1 MQDEAESLPEA
12 GRRSEVA
19 HRTGLV
25 GSTLSERDSMQLV
38 ARYGVPVV
46 EERRVADPERAAA
59 AADELG
65 YPVVVKLHGDAI
77 AHKTER
83 GLVRLGLTDAPSV
96 RAAARDVLAAARADD
111 GPVDL
116 VVAPMVTGTRELIA
130 GVHTDAQFG
139 RCVMVGIG
147 GVLTEALDDV
157 AFRLAPLSG
166 ADADDML
173 DELRTQA
180 LLGPVRGEPAVER
193 AAVREVLLALSRLA
207 VAEPDVLAV
216 DCNPLVVTNGRPVAV
231 DALVELRPTDSHR

>member
-19 HRTGLV
+19 HRTGSV
-25 GSTLSERDSMQLV
+25 GSTLSERDSIELV

-46 EERRVADPERAAA
+46 EERRVADAERAVTAA
-59 AADELG
+59 NDLG

-83 GLVRLGLTDAPSV
+83 GLVRLGLADAASV
-96 RAAARDVLAAARADD
+96 RAAAREVLAAAQPDD
-111 GPVDL
+111 GAVDL

-147 GVLTEALDDV
+147 GVLTEALGDV

-166 ADADDML
+166 ADADDMF
-173 DELRTQA
+173 DELGAQA
-180 LLGPVRGEPAVER
+180 LLGPVRGEPAVDR
-193 AAVREVLLALSRLA
+193 AAVRDVLLALSRLA
-207 VAEPDVLAV
+207 VAEPDVLSV
-216 DCNPLVVTNGRPVAV
+216 DCNPLVVMGDGRPVAV
-231 DALVELRPTDSHR
+231 DALVELHQ

>member
-1 MQDEAESLPEA
+1 MRDEAESLPEA
-12 GRRSEVA
+12 GRRSEVD
-19 HRTGLV
+19 HRVGPA
-25 GSTLSERDSMQLV
+25 GSTLSERDSIQLV
-38 ARYGVPVV
+38 ARYGVRVV
-46 EERRVADPERAAA
+46 DERRVPDPERAVT

-83 GLVRLGLTDAPSV
+83 GLVRLGLTDAASV
-96 RAAARDVLAAARADD
+96 RDAAREILAAAQPDD
-111 GPVDL
+111 GAVDL
-116 VVAPMVTGTRELIA
+116 VVAPMVIGTRELIA

-147 GVLTEALDDV
+147 GVLTEALGDV
-157 AFRLAPLSG
+157 AFRLAPISG

-173 DELRTQA
+173 DELRGQA
-180 LLGPVRGEPAVER
+180 LLGPVRGEPAVDR

-216 DCNPLVVTNGRPVAV
+216 DCNPLVVSDGRPVAV
-231 DALVELRPTDSHR
+231 DALVELRPADPQR